1 MDICMG
7 VLIVGID
14 LILNVSMHIIQTSR
28 HLDSSD
34 RINSDGELR
43 EAKAGMLWGF
53 PQQNQEW

>member
-1 MDICMG
+1 MG

-34 RINSDGELR
+34 RINSDGDSARQKRVCYGDSPSKTRNGGL
-43 EAKAGMLWGF
+43 
-53 PQQNQEW
+53 

>member
-1 MDICMG
+1 MG

-34 RINSDGELR
+34 RINSDGDSARQKRVCYGDSPSKTRNGDL
-43 EAKAGMLWGF
+43 
-53 PQQNQEW
+53 